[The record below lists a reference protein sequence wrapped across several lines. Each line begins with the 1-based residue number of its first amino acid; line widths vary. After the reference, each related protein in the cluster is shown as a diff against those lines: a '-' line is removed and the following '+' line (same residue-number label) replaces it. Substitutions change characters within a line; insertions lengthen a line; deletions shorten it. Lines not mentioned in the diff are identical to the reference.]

1 MWQTPD
7 KNAGIAI
14 HDRAHYDRL
23 AQLPRKRGICM
34 NTKDYTLFQKQI
46 SETFPGLGLIFE
58 DSKFHLKLSY
68 SQDFKINSPYGL

>member
-1 MWQTPD
+1 
-7 KNAGIAI
+7 
-14 HDRAHYDRL
+14 
-23 AQLPRKRGICM
+23 M

-68 SQDFKINSPYGL
+68 SQDFKINSPYGLQTFLQY